1 MKSRGGVLPPW
12 GEKTSPLRRMK
23 MRIIDLALKD
33 LSQVFRDKRS
43 LMFLVAMP
51 IIFTFFMGFAYKSGK
66 DNDADRDLRIPLGW
80 VNNDPGGYVSG
91 QLFEMLSASDAVKLV
106 ELAPDAV
113 DESVRKG
120 EVAGALIVP
129 AGYSVQVSA
138 GDDTS
143 PQGDKQLTLVADT
156 NSAQGQSLFQL
167 VRTSVTKVM
176 SAVEIARLSAET
188 VGKPNDAS
196 ELTES
201 FASASQA
208 WSESDSTSLVKVELV
223 MEESFLGDWYGD
235 NPYNQASPGILVMFA
250 IMGLV
255 SSGQILVQ
263 ERKTR
268 TLQRMMS
275 TSMRS
280 WEIIAGHT
288 LAMFA
293 VVFAQIAL
301 LVIFGQLVLSV
312 DYLHAPLGTFLVS
325 VALSLWVA
333 AMGMVIGTTVR
344 EDSQVILFA
353 LMAMF
358 IFSALGGIWFPLEVA
373 SGAFATIGRVMPSA
387 WAMTGYQNILMRGL
401 GLESAWMP
409 TLVLLAYAL
418 GFFVLAV
425 WRFRKMDV

>member
-1 MKSRGGVLPPW
+1 
-12 GEKTSPLRRMK
+12 
-23 MRIIDLALKD
+23 MRIIDLAIKD
-33 LSQVFRDKRS
+33 LSQIFRDKRS
-43 LMFLVAMP
+43 LLFLVAMP
-51 IIFTFFMGFAYKSGK
+51 IVFTLFMGFAYKSGK
-66 DNDADRDLRIPLGW
+66 DNDAERDTRIPLGW
-80 VNNDPGGYVSG
+80 VNNDPDGVVTN
-91 QLFEMLSASDAVKLV
+91 QLFEMLSNSDSMRVV

-129 AGYSVQVSA
+129 AGYSGQVSA
-138 GDDTS
+138 GDEA
-143 PQGDKQLTLVADT
+143 QLTLVADT

-167 VRTSVTKVM
+167 LRTPVTQLM
-176 SAVEIARLSAET
+176 SAMEVARMSTDMA
-188 VGKPNDAS
+188 GKPDDAS
-196 ELTES
+196 ELTET

-208 WSESDSTSLVKVELV
+208 WSETDSASLVKVELAV
-223 MEESFLGDWYGD
+223 KDSFLGDWYGD
-235 NPYNQASPGILVMFA
+235 NPYNQASPGILVQFA

-280 WEIIAGHT
+280 WEILAGHT
-288 LAMFA
+288 LAMFG
-293 VVFAQIAL
+293 VVFLQIAL
-301 LVIFGQLVLSV
+301 LVVFGQLVLSV
-312 DYLHAPLGTFLVS
+312 EYMSTPLGTLLVS

-333 AMGMVIGTTVR
+333 AMGMLIGTTVR
-344 EDSQVILFA
+344 DDSQVILFA

-358 IFSALGGIWFPLEVA
+358 LFSALGGTWFPLEVS
-373 SGAFATIGRVMPSA
+373 SGAFAMIGKAMPSY
-387 WAMTGYQNILMRGL
+387 WAMNGYQNILMRGL

-409 TLVLLAYAL
+409 ALILTAYAL

>member
-1 MKSRGGVLPPW
+1 M
-12 GEKTSPLRRMK
+12 

-51 IIFTFFMGFAYKSGK
+51 ILFTFFMGFAYKSGK
-66 DNDADRDLRIPLGW
+66 DEDATQDTRIPLGW
-80 VNNDPGGYVSG
+80 VNNDPNGYVSG
-91 QLFEMLSASDAVKLV
+91 QLFEMLSNSDSVRLV
-106 ELAPDAV
+106 ELTPDAV
-113 DESVRKG
+113 DESIRKG
-120 EVAGALIVP
+120 EAAGALIVP
-129 AGYSVQVSA
+129 AGYSEQVTA
-138 GDDTS
+138 GKDAQLALVTDTS
-143 PQGDKQLTLVADT
+143 
-156 NSAQGQSLFQL
+156 SAQGQSLFQL

-208 WSESDSTSLVKVELV
+208 WSEADSASLVKVELV

-235 NPYNQASPGILVMFA
+235 NPYNQASPGILVQFA

-255 SSGQILVQ
+255 ASGQILVQ

-268 TLQRMMS
+268 TLQRLMS
-275 TSMRS
+275 TAMRP
-280 WEIIAGHT
+280 WEIVAGHT

-301 LVIFGQLVLSV
+301 LVVFGQLALSV
-312 DYLHAPLGTFLVS
+312 DYLRAPLGTLLVS

-333 AMGMVIGTTVR
+333 AMGLLIGTLVKD
-344 EDSQVILFA
+344 DSQVVLFA

-358 IFSALGGIWFPLEVA
+358 IFSALGGTWFPLEVA
-373 SGAFATIGRVMPSA
+373 SGAFAAIGKAMPSA

>member
-1 MKSRGGVLPPW
+1 
-12 GEKTSPLRRMK
+12 

-33 LSQVFRDKRS
+33 LSQVFRDKRA
-43 LMFLVAMP
+43 LLFLVAMP
-51 IIFTFFMGFAYKSGK
+51 IAFTFFMGFAYKSGK
-66 DNDADRDLRIPLGW
+66 DSDANRDTRIPLGW
-80 VNNDPGGYVSG
+80 VNNDPDGAVS
-91 QLFEMLSASDAVKLV
+91 QTLFRMLSNSDAMKLI
-106 ELAPDAV
+106 ELAPEAM

-129 AGYSVQVSA
+129 AGYSEQVAA
-138 GDDTS
+138 GDDA
-143 PQGDKQLTLVADT
+143 QLILIADS

-167 VRTSVTKVM
+167 LRTPVTQLM
-176 SAVEIARLSAET
+176 SAMEIAHLSAEM

-196 ELTES
+196 ELNVA

-208 WSESDSTSLVKVELV
+208 WSETDSASLVEVELAV
-223 MEESFLGDWYGD
+223 AEDSFLGDWYGD
-235 NPYNQASPGILVMFA
+235 NPYNQASPGILVQFA

-288 LAMFA
+288 LAMFG

-301 LVIFGQLVLSV
+301 LVVFGQLVLSV
-312 DYLHAPLGTFLVS
+312 DYMNAPLGTLLVS

-333 AMGMVIGTTVR
+333 AMGMLIGTLVK
-344 EDSQVILFA
+344 EHSQVVLFA

-358 IFSALGGIWFPLEVA
+358 LFSALGGTWFPLEVS
-373 SGAFATIGRVMPSA
+373 SGAFAAIGKAMPSY
-387 WAMTGYQNILMRGL
+387 WAMNGYQNILIRRL

-409 TLVLLAYAL
+409 TLILLAYAL

>member
-1 MKSRGGVLPPW
+1 
-12 GEKTSPLRRMK
+12 
-23 MRIIDLALKD
+23 MRILDLALKD

-43 LMFLVAMP
+43 LLFLVAMP
-51 IIFTFFMGFAYKSGK
+51 ILFTVFMGFAYKSGK
-66 DNDADRDLRIPLGW
+66 DNDATRDTRIPLGW
-80 VNNDPGGYVSG
+80 VNQDAGGTVSQ
-91 QLFEMLSASDAVKLV
+91 QLFEMLSNSDSIKLV
-106 ELAPDAV
+106 ELASNMV

-120 EVAGALIVP
+120 EVAGALVVP
-129 AGYSVQVSA
+129 AGYSEQVMTGQIA
-138 GDDTS
+138 
-143 PQGDKQLTLVADT
+143 QLTLVADT
-156 NSAQGQSLFQL
+156 NSTNGQSLYQSLRTPVTQL
-167 VRTSVTKVM
+167 M

-188 VGKPNDAS
+188 AGKPNDVS
-196 ELTES
+196 ELTEA

-208 WSESDSTSLVKVELV
+208 WSESDSASLVHVEMV
-223 MEESFLGDWYGD
+223 VAEGNFLGDWYGD
-235 NPYNQASPGILVMFA
+235 NPYNQASPGILVQFA

-288 LAMFA
+288 LAMFG
-293 VVFAQIAL
+293 VVFLQIAL
-301 LVIFGQLVLSV
+301 LVVFGQLALGTN
-312 DYLHAPLGTFLVS
+312 YLHAPLGTLLVS

-333 AMGMVIGTTVR
+333 AMGLLIGTLAKD
-344 EDSQVILFA
+344 DSQVVLFA
-353 LMAMF
+353 LLAMF
-358 IFSALGGIWFPLEVA
+358 VLSALGGTWFPLEVS
-373 SGAFATIGRVMPSA
+373 SGAFAAIGKTMPSA

-409 TLVLLAYAL
+409 ALVLLAYAL